1 MDLRALT
8 DDQLDE
14 HRRDVLIEQE
24 RRRRIE
30 ETPDQVA
37 DLAAAYEKDGGD
49 CSALVAA
56 ITERTDQ

>member
-8 DDQLDE
+8 DDQLDD

-37 DLAAAYEKDGGD
+37 SLAAAYEKDGGD
-49 CSALVAA
+49 RSALVAA
-56 ITERTDQ
+56 ITERTDP